1 MKAMAYEIYEQLGK
15 SVPEYIFM
23 PVGNGTMLLGLYYG
37 FMEIGR
43 LPRLVPVQSK
53 NCAPLYEAFNK
64 MPAEPKT
71 ETIAESIRIES
82 PKRLHD
88 MLAAVTNS
96 GGDVL
101 IVEDEDIVKCKEM
114 LGRRGIY
121 VETTSAAALAGAMQI
136 FGTAKPDNYRVV
148 VPLTGSGLKG

>member
-1 MKAMAYEIYEQLGK
+1 M
-15 SVPEYIFM
+15 
-23 PVGNGTMLLGLYYG
+23 
-37 FMEIGR
+37 
-43 LPRLVPVQSK
+43 QSK

-64 MPAEPKT
+64 IPESPKT
-71 ETIAESIRIES
+71 ETIAESIRIET

>member
-1 MKAMAYEIYEQLGK
+1 MKAMAYEIYEQLGE
-15 SVPEYIFM
+15 SVPEYIFL

-37 FMEIGR
+37 FIEIGR
-43 LPRLVPVQSK
+43 LPRLMPVQSK

-64 MPAEPKT
+64 IPESPKT
-71 ETIAESIRIES
+71 ETIAESIRIEQ

-88 MLAAVTNS
+88 MLAAVKNS

-101 IVEDEDIVKCKEM
+101 IVEDDDIVKCKRM
-114 LGRRGIY
+114 LGRRGVY

>member
-1 MKAMAYEIYEQLGK
+1 M
-15 SVPEYIFM
+15 
-23 PVGNGTMLLGLYYG
+23 
-37 FMEIGR
+37 
-43 LPRLVPVQSK
+43 QSK

-64 MPAEPKT
+64 IPASPKT
-71 ETIAESIRIES
+71 ETIAESIRIET

-101 IVEDEDIVKCKEM
+101 IVEDEEIVKCKEM